1 MGKTAMAM
9 IKGLRAASKY
19 AGVSHET
26 IRTWARDYGI
36 GQTWQH
42 SMVFTEEELAPFIEA
57 RKLAILADNARR
69 ALKK

>member
-1 MGKTAMAM
+1 MT
-9 IKGLRAASKY
+9 IKGLRAAAKY

-26 IRTWARDYGI
+26 IRTWHREYGI
-36 GQTWQH
+36 GHTTT
-42 SMVFTEEELAPFIEA
+42 STAAMVFTEEELAPFIEA